1 MSKDSKVLIGIPVY
15 QLTDNSINTIIKNLN
30 QEHRNIYIT
39 ICVEPEK
46 KKEIV
51 KKFYDQL
58 IQTRLW
64 IDNRVSLSFNLTR
77 LGLISNWNL
86 VKKISYENHSD
97 LDYFCWFSDHD
108 EYGENYITN
117 GVKMLNSNSEYVS
130 CFPNYGLM
138 GVTKRIKIRQ
148 GRNIRGEML
157 HTFSPGSTIYG
168 LHRGSTI
175 KDLNLQ
181 KEYLPDRLFMIELGM
196 RGKIL
201 EYFTND
207 YTYNRVIL
215 ENSKFSLERQSRNLF
230 GNDIRPSMM
239 WQKRHYDYLRLKL
252 STNNNNIADKRIAL
266 NYVRNQTL
274 FKNQKNLRRIYS
286 LICKDIIENISRFV
300 FGLSEFEIIWSEE
313 MDVNI
318 LLNRKINL
326 YNLTSLGHLPYIGNL
341 TTLSPNSI
349 IIVEKRIKK
358 IDEFEIDL
366 VKKLKI
372 KMILVNR
379 SSYGIMGIINKI
391 LSQYLSAIFLIR
403 IKNKNWPYV
412 KRNIQRSLRP
422 VRIIAII
429 MFIPNLIPVVKN
441 LQIKFIRYLTHFTFP
456 IRHAI
461 FDNFDID
468 SVMVTPGNMQHS
480 KEIVS
485 VIFAKRKNIKSGIT
499 ILSWDNTNSKGTFP
513 CLANQFFC
521 WNINQKM
528 DLIDLHKIPK
538 NSIEISGPLY
548 LEKWENIEN
557 RNNSLEFSLSKGGYI
572 LFLGSSLNVF
582 PSEILVLKKIKEMLD
597 LSLYNNNL
605 KLYYR
610 PHPGSIEYSKKIQTE
625 LDELG
630 IINTGNAGTLITNLM
645 PNQLYI
651 DLIQKANLITG
662 LNTSAFIDCVLLGS
676 KVYPLIYPKALQYSV
691 SHFSSAV
698 ENQLFEPVN
707 LNFFK
712 EMNITKFETK
722 ITDKEALQ
730 RYLPNIGK
738 ASSIVSN
745 GFYQKVN
752 FES

>member
-1 MSKDSKVLIGIPVY
+1 M
-15 QLTDNSINTIIKNLN
+15 N
-30 QEHRNIYIT
+30 
-39 ICVEPEK
+39 
-46 KKEIV
+46 KEIG
-51 KKFYDQL
+51 KKFYDKL
-58 IQTRLW
+58 NQTKLW
-64 IDNRVSLSFNLTR
+64 IENRVSLSFNLTR

-108 EYGENYITN
+108 EYGENYIKN
-117 GVKMLNSNSEYVS
+117 GVKILNSNSEYVS

-138 GVTKRIKIRQ
+138 GETKRINLRQ
-148 GRNIRGEML
+148 EKNIRGEMI
-157 HTFSPGSTIYG
+157 HTFSPGTTIYG

-196 RGKIL
+196 RGKIS
-201 EYFTND
+201 EYFTNE

-230 GNDIRPSMM
+230 GNDNKPSTM
-239 WQKRHYDYLRLKL
+239 WQKRHYDYLKIKL
-252 STNNNNIADKRIAL
+252 LSNNNNIVNKYFAL
-266 NYVRNQTL
+266 KYVRNQTL
-274 FKNQKNLRRIYS
+274 LKNQKNLRRIC
-286 LICKDIIENISRFV
+286 LFIRKDIIDNISRFV

-313 MDVNI
+313 MDINI
-318 LLNRKINL
+318 LLNSKINL
-326 YNLTSLGHLPYIGNL
+326 YNISSLGHLPYLGNL
-341 TTLSPNSI
+341 TTMSPNSI
-349 IIVEKRIKK
+349 VIIEKGIKK
-358 IDEFEIDL
+358 IDEFEINL

-379 SSYGIMGIINKI
+379 SRYGIMGIINKN
-391 LSQYLSAIFLIR
+391 LSELLSAIFLIR

-412 KRNIQRSLRP
+412 KRNIKRCPLP

-429 MFIPNLIPVVKN
+429 MYIPNLIPFIRN
-441 LQIKFIRYLTHFTFP
+441 LQIKFIRYLIHFTFP
-456 IRHAI
+456 LRHAI

-468 SVMVTPGNMQHS
+468 SVLVTPGNMQYT
-480 KEIVS
+480 KEMVS
-485 VIFAKRKNIKSGIT
+485 VVFAKRKKIKSGIT

-528 DLIDLHKIPK
+528 DLINLHKISK
-538 NSIEISGPLY
+538 NSITISGPLY
-548 LEKWENIEN
+548 LEKWDNIEN
-557 RNNSLEFSLSKGGYI
+557 INQSFEISLSKGGYI

-597 LSLYNNNL
+597 LSTYNNNL
-605 KLYYR
+605 ELYYR
-610 PHPGSIEYSKKIQTE
+610 PHPGSIKYSNEIQPE

-630 IINTGNAGTLITNLM
+630 IINCGNAGTLISDLM
-645 PNQLYI
+645 PNQGYL

-662 LNTSAFIDCVLLGS
+662 LNTSAFIDCVLLGR

-698 ENQLFEPVN
+698 ENQLFEPVS
-707 LNFFK
+707 LTFFK
-712 EMNITKFETK
+712 EMNIAKLDSK
-722 ITDKEALQ
+722 ITNKDALQ

-738 ASSIVSN
+738 ASSIISQS
-745 GFYQKVN
+745 FYQKDN